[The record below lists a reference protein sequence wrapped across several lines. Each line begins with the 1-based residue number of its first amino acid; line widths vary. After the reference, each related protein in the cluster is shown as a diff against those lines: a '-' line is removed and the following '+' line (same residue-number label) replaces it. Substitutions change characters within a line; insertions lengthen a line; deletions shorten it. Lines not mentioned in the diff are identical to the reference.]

1 MIQNVVH
8 NLTFEQ
14 IQFLNR
20 GPTYVPP
27 CQLHILS
34 KSSFTLAQLVTK
46 QMVPLRQQLTKLFT
60 KYPVDLSRRMNFDT
74 DIQITFN
81 ESFLGPLPPML
92 EHRAFYEK
100 KLIQSIRYHLN
111 KDRLILRRTAD
122 DKNTYYLGR
131 LDELQQK
138 SNEYIEN
145 SNSYE
150 FIGIIDENNT
160 EEKYLKE
167 VIQSIGTGLEKL
179 YQRKLINKDY
189 LIKFSIQKKTNVKL
203 PYVDF
208 LPGKDQED
216 NLLVEPRFSSYRRS
230 PIFALASYLEVILR
244 PLYENH
250 SQSTTFLNSGDFMQ
264 KLDYYCT
271 QQQFLLKPT
280 TNFATFKI
288 HNLHMNVSHSSLLR
302 VLNGFLVSSLV
313 GTRLYKLSSEAI
325 EELMALVLNNIFFT
339 FKKKVYQFTKG
350 CPLNLP
356 ITDLLCNI
364 YLHDWQLS
372 LLRQIRL
379 KDSFYGRYHNR
390 GFFTWNA
397 STGYLE
403 RLFDELQ
410 QTLDSDIKLTT
421 YIDNRVE
428 FLNAIIKNNR
438 GFLETRVYHNQQQQQ
453 QPFLLP
459 YAKNHPRLLHRQWFR
474 YSLIRAGQYC
484 SSFEDFE
491 EERRYIEMTFLTN
504 GYSLDFVEYNL
515 RQFYSRFYRSE
526 CKIKDINRHTYRIL
540 RRELFRLVDEEKRE
554 LKEEQQL
561 QKSNKLIR
569 LHYVFDWGS
578 RCQFNEKFYK
588 LWSDIITKDP
598 IFKEFGLKIKLN
610 TKYCYSSNMF
620 LARIRKDM

>member
-1 MIQNVVH
+1 MIQHVVH
-8 NLTFEQ
+8 NLTLEQ
-14 IQFLNR
+14 IKFLNR

-34 KSSFTLAQLVTK
+34 KSSVTLAELVTK
-46 QMVPLRQQLTKLFT
+46 EMVPLRRHLNKLFA
-60 KYPVDLSRRMNFDT
+60 KYLVDLSRKMNFEEE
-74 DIQITFN
+74 IQVAFN
-81 ESFLGPLPPML
+81 ESFLGPLPTML
-92 EHRAFYEK
+92 EHRALYEK
-100 KLIQSIRYHLN
+100 QIIQSIRYHLN

-150 FIGIIDENNT
+150 FIGIINENNT

-167 VIQSIGTGLEKL
+167 VIQSIDTGLEKL

-189 LIKFSIQKKTNVKL
+189 QMKFSISKKTNVKL
-203 PYVDF
+203 PYVYF
-208 LPGKDQED
+208 LPRKDQED
-216 NLLVEPRFSSYRRS
+216 NLLVEPRFSSYRHS
-230 PIFALASYLEVILR
+230 PIFALASYLEEILR

-250 SQSTTFLNSGDFMQ
+250 SQSMTFLNSGDFMQ

-302 VLNGFLVSSLV
+302 ALGTFLVSPLV
-313 GTRLYKLSSEAI
+313 SDRFHKLSSEAI
-325 EELMALVLNNIFFT
+325 EELMAIVLNNIYFT

-364 YLHDWQLS
+364 YLHDWQMS
-372 LLRQIRL
+372 LLREIRL
-379 KDSFYGRYHNR
+379 KDSFYGRYHNM

-397 STGYLE
+397 STDYLE
-403 RLFDELQ
+403 RLFDERQL
-410 QTLDSDIKLTT
+410 TLDSDIKLTT
-421 YIDNRVE
+421 YIDTRVE
-428 FLNAIIKNNR
+428 FLNAIIVNNR
-438 GFLETRVYHNQQQQQ
+438 GFLETRVYHNQEE

-459 YAKNHPRLLHRQWFR
+459 YTKNHPRLRHRQWFR
-474 YSLIRAGQYC
+474 YALIRAGQYC

-515 RQFYSRFYRSE
+515 RQFYSRFFRSE
-526 CKIKDINRHTYRIL
+526 YQIKDINRHTYRIL
-540 RRELFRLVDEEKRE
+540 RRELFRLVDEEKRN

-561 QKSNKLIR
+561 QKNNQLIS
-569 LHYVFDWGS
+569 LYYLFDWGS

-588 LWSDIITKDP
+588 LWTSLLTKDAK
-598 IFKEFGLKIKLN
+598 FNQFGLQ
-610 TKYCYSSNMF
+610 
-620 LARIRKDM
+620 